1 MSSQLRKHYRL
12 LLTIPQKWPRFG
24 FLVYDSQGFRGKIP
38 IQNHENRHQ
47 HFKGT
52 LPKSSD
58 LTWRKVRGVF
68 FCAEKLPSNDVLLSP
83 RGHLE
88 PWKVQLLGRQL
99 IQKRSHYDSQCWAL
113 RSNCSTL
120 HNWLLEHHGNLFIFS
135 ILLTECSGRH
145 FPSRETFRSFD

>member
-1 MSSQLRKHYRL
+1 MSSQLHKHYRL

-68 FCAEKLPSNDVLLSP
+68 FALKSCHRMMCYS
-83 RGHLE
+83 
-88 PWKVQLLGRQL
+88 LLGDTWSLERFNFKVDNSL
-99 IQKRSHYDSQCWAL
+99 KRDLTMIPSAGSL

-145 FPSRETFRSFD
+145 FPSRDTFRSFD